1 MTRFVLSAAALAAIL
16 AVPAAASSDEAW
28 AEQEKQVT
36 EACVAASGLK
46 DAKAHTDVMQFDD
59 TVGYAALI
67 VEGEGEGGHMGGEGH
82 MGEGHMG
89 EGHMGEGQGGEG
101 HMEGMEHHAMALCL
115 FDKKTGKAS
124 IAEMHHK

>member
-46 DAKAHTDVMQFDD
+46 DAKAHTNVMQFDD

-67 VEGEGEGGHMGGEGH
+67 VEGEGEG
-82 MGEGHMG
+82 
-89 EGHMGEGQGGEG
+89 GHMGEGQGGEG

>member
-46 DAKAHTDVMQFDD
+46 DAKAHTNVMQFDD

-89 EGHMGEGQGGEG
+89 EGEG

>member
-36 EACVAASGLK
+36 EACLAASGLK
-46 DAKAHTDVMQFDD
+46 DAKAHTGVMLFDD
-59 TVGYAALI
+59 AVGYDALI
-67 VEGEGEGGHMGGEGH
+67 VEGEGEGGHMG
-82 MGEGHMG
+82 GEGHMG